1 MESRIMVG
9 TIILRDDLAFPK
21 SIAIQSAAYCAG
33 WLRIKEMSTT
43 VLDRTLRS
51 AGWNRFYIAGA
62 MRTLELGNGKDA
74 CVRRGIARLAAR
86 AKASNFNCLQ
96 VTGVTQKSS
105 FGIPFV
111 SFSANACHIQEGTAL
126 AVGAPPLGSARSR
139 FIKSLW

>member
-1 MESRIMVG
+1 MVG
-9 TIILRDDLAFPK
+9 TIILRDDLTFPK
-21 SIAIQSAAYCAG
+21 GIAIQSAAYCAG
-33 WLRIKEMSTT
+33 WLRIKEMGTT

>member
-1 MESRIMVG
+1 MENRITIG
-9 TIILRDDLAFPK
+9 TIILRDDFAFPK
-21 SIAIQSAAYCAG
+21 NFGIQSAAYCAG
-33 WLRIKEMSTT
+33 WLRIKGMTTT

-74 CVRRGIARLAAR
+74 CVKRGIARLAAR

-96 VTGVTQKSS
+96 VTGITQKSS

-126 AVGAPPLGSARSR
+126 AVGAPLAGSLRSR
-139 FIKSLW
+139 FMKSLW